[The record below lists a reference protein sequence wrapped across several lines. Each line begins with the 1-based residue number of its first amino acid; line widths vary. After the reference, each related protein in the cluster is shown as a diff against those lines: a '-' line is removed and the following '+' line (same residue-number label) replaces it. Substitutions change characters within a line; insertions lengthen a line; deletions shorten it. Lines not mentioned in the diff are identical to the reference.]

1 VIFLIKAEVFE
12 LLQKKNSVVSSMEM
26 PRVGKISIVFENELQ
41 QKELKHIFSFI
52 AIDIFFDGKDRYGN
66 IIDGG
71 LIQD

>member
-1 VIFLIKAEVFE
+1 
-12 LLQKKNSVVSSMEM
+12 MEM
-26 PRVGKISIVFENELQ
+26 PKIGKISIVFENELQ